1 MLSRAAT
8 SLTLLG
14 RHLERADHLARILGV
29 HVALSLDR
37 ADEPG
42 PDFWVRF
49 MELAGWHASDT
60 GKREQAVEML
70 VAGTLGPSVRASI
83 AAARLA
89 AQAVRPSLPSELYEQ
104 VNALHWRVQEA
115 VWQPDLYQFLMDVQM
130 SIRLVDGLL
139 EDTMFHDE
147 ARDFVRL
154 GKFIERAANVTH
166 VVTQKSAELADSP
179 EDALEWTA
187 VLKSCFAFESY
198 QSRYPGG
205 VTPDRVIECLLL
217 DRSLPRSAR
226 FPTNTALETVMEVR
240 LRPMDG
246 NGQRCLDFKLEL
258 SHGVKAR
265 AYVDGFGNH
274 VHYFNL
280 VRPHSGLS
288 VISRST
294 VETGLDPDA
303 EPGEEL
309 VQDFLRF
316 RSPVKEVDGVVELA
330 RRHEIADR
338 ASPESVEHALDEVA
352 LTISRE
358 FTYDRTVTNVYSSV
372 DEVLELRAGVCQ
384 DFAHLFIA
392 ASRTM
397 GVPARYVSGYI
408 HSPGEM

>member
-1 MLSRAAT
+1 MLSSAAT

-37 ADEPG
+37 TDEPG
-42 PDFWVRF
+42 PEFWVRF
-49 MELAGWHASDT
+49 MELAGWRTNST
-60 GKREQAVEML
+60 GRRDEVIDMV

-104 VNALHWRVQEA
+104 VNALHWRAQKA

-154 GKFIERAANVTH
+154 GKFLERAANVTH
-166 VVTQKSAELADSP
+166 VVTYKSADLADTP

-205 VTPDRVIECLLL
+205 VTPARVIESLLR

-226 FPTNTALETVMEVR
+226 FATRTALE
-240 LRPMDG
+240 
-246 NGQRCLDFKLEL
+246 
-258 SHGVKAR
+258 
-265 AYVDGFGNH
+265 
-274 VHYFNL
+274 
-280 VRPHSGLS
+280 
-288 VISRST
+288 
-294 VETGLDPDA
+294 
-303 EPGEEL
+303 
-309 VQDFLRF
+309 
-316 RSPVKEVDGVVELA
+316 
-330 RRHEIADR
+330 
-338 ASPESVEHALDEVA
+338 
-352 LTISRE
+352 
-358 FTYDRTVTNVYSSV
+358 
-372 DEVLELRAGVCQ
+372 
-384 DFAHLFIA
+384 A
-392 ASRTM
+392 ASRIEGKSKRSKPLRLLSQLNSMYQHRNTE
-397 GVPARYVSGYI
+397 SI
-408 HSPGEM
+408 GEHPLEFEAECRALLRLLGTALR